1 MVKMFDG
8 LFIASLIGSAV
19 QLIKEAFEPE
29 IPAENW
35 ANKKLYY
42 EDLAN
47 GVSAEQRLKNVRNG
61 KYKIPKVQDTN
72 KYPEPHRDDVTGKI
86 IIDNFEL
93 WSDDVY
99 KYDAAQVTKWV
110 EQGKYNLTPEEI
122 RKRKEELDKKFERL
136 YELVSK

>member
-1 MVKMFDG
+1 MFDI
-8 LFIASLIGSAV
+8 LFIASLIGGAV
-19 QLIKEAFEPE
+19 QIIKEAFEPE

-47 GVSAEQRLKNVRNG
+47 GVSAEQRMKNVKNG

-72 KYPEPHRDDVTGKI
+72 KCPEPHRDAATGKI

-93 WSDDVY
+93 WRDDIY
-99 KYDAAQVTKWV
+99 KHGATQVTKWM
-110 EQGKYNLTPEEI
+110 EQGKYNLYQNFTTNI
-122 RKRKEELDKKFERL
+122 
-136 YELVSK
+136 YICQVVI

>member
-1 MVKMFDG
+1 MFDV
-8 LFIASLIGSAV
+8 LFVVALIGGAI
-19 QLIKEAFEPE
+19 QIIKEAFEPE

-47 GVSAEQRLKNVRNG
+47 GVSAEQRLINVRNG

-72 KYPEPHRDDVTGKI
+72 KYPEPHKNAATGQI

-93 WSDDVY
+93 WKNDLD
-99 KYDAAQVTKWV
+99 KYDVNQVMKWM

-122 RKRKEELDKKFERL
+122 RKREEEINKKFEEL
-136 YELVSK
+136 YKLVGK